1 MGAASDENARQGAA
15 SDENGLVGGGSLA
28 DALATGAA
36 TRDGAPTAF
45 AERLADHAHAAGS
58 VVCLGLD
65 PRPEAHALTHPT
77 RFGQDPAAIAT
88 GVGNYLVT
96 VLDATHDVVAC
107 CKPQAAFFEALGLP
121 GMEALARV
129 LRYARALGLPVIL
142 DAKRGDIGS
151 TAEAY
156 ARAYLTD
163 GAFAADALT
172 VNPYLGFDTIEPF
185 LQVAETHGRGLFV
198 LVHTSNPGSID
209 VQEIALADGRHMYQH
224 VAQRLTERAADLP
237 SHAGYTSL
245 GAVAGATH
253 PEALADLRRR
263 LPKSLL
269 LVPGYGAQ
277 GGTAT
282 DVAWAFDDRGWGA
295 VVNASRSL
303 TYAPATHEARTLDEV
318 AGVVRDATL
327 AMREDLRR
335 ALEARP

>member
-1 MGAASDENARQGAA
+1 M
-15 SDENGLVGGGSLA
+15 
-28 DALATGAA
+28 GAA
-36 TRDGAPTAF
+36 TRAGAPMPF
-45 AERLADHAHAAGS
+45 AERLASHARAADS
-58 VVCLGLD
+58 LVCLGLD

-77 RFGQDPAAIAT
+77 RFGHDAAAT
-88 GVGNYLVT
+88 ATAVANYLVA

-129 LRYARALGLPVIL
+129 LRYARALGLPVVL
-142 DAKRGDIGS
+142 DAKRGDIGT

-185 LQVAETHGRGLFV
+185 LQAAETHGRGLFV
-198 LVHTSNPGSID
+198 LVRTSNPGSAD
-209 VQEIALADGRHMYQH
+209 VQELALADGTPMYHH
-224 VAQRLTERAADLP
+224 VAQRLTERAAALP
-237 SHAGYTSL
+237 VHAGYTSL

-253 PEALADLRRR
+253 PAALADLRLR
-263 LPKSLL
+263 LPHSLL

-277 GGTAT
+277 GGTAA
-282 DVAWAFDDRGWGA
+282 DVAAAFDERGGGA

-303 TYAPATHEARTLDEV
+303 TYAPATAEARTLDEV
-318 AGVVRDATL
+318 AAAVREATL
-327 AMREDLRR
+327 AMRSELRR
-335 ALEARP
+335 ALEARQG